1 MSYVLSPTRHP
12 VLGCAATVSAALD
25 TVTDVDPVFMATA
38 DKQAALLELTAC
50 AARLDELRLRV
61 LAASDD
67 VAEQHGARDA
77 GAWLASA
84 AVLDDQAGRRDLA
97 LARCLERRPH
107 LAGAMRSGTV
117 DRERA
122 TVVARALEALPD
134 DLPAEVVTRAEAH
147 LTAEAGR
154 FDPRRLRRLGRAVL
168 EVVAPEVADDHERRL
183 LEAEDAR
190 AEATTRLTTRR
201 RGDGTTD
208 ISIRCADAVADR
220 LLTYLAAYTSPRQD
234 QAAPSDR
241 RSWPHRL
248 GAAFGALLEHADP
261 ERLPL
266 HGGDATTV
274 IVTMD
279 LSVLLSGLSPALVGD
294 EPISAAQAR
303 RLACTAHLVPAVLD
317 GDSAVLDLGRGRRL
331 YSRHQRKAMALR
343 DVTCRA
349 DGCTVPAAWCE
360 AHHLT
365 PWSQGGRTDLADGVL
380 LCNHHHLRAHDPR
393 FVAVRRP
400 DGSLRFDRP
409 P

>member
-12 VLGCAATVSAALD
+12 VLGCASTLAQALD
-25 TVTDVDPVFMATA
+25 AVADVDPMFMATA
-38 DKQAALLELTAC
+38 DKQAALLELAAC
-50 AARLDELRLRV
+50 AARLNELSLRV
-61 LAASDD
+61 LAAADD

-84 AVLDDQAGRRDLA
+84 AVLDDHAGRRDLA

-107 LAGAMRSGTV
+107 LAAAMRAGTV
-117 DRERA
+117 DRDRA
-122 TVVARALEALPD
+122 TVVARALDALPA
-134 DLPAEVVTRAEAH
+134 DLTAQVTTRAELH
-147 LTAEAGR
+147 LTTEARR

-168 EVVAPEVADDHERRL
+168 EVVAPHVADEHERRL

-234 QAAPSDR
+234 QPTDAQP
-241 RSWPHRL
+241 WPQRL

-279 LSVLLSGLSPALVGD
+279 LSTLLTGLGVALVGD

-303 RLACTAHLVPAVLD
+303 RLACTARLVPAVLD
-317 GDSAVLDLGRGRRL
+317 GESAVLDLGRGRRL

-349 DGCTVPAAWCE
+349 HGCTVPAAWCE

-365 PWSQGGRTDLADGVL
+365 PWSRGGRTDLADGAL
-380 LCNHHHLRAHDPR
+380 LCSHHHHRAHDPR
-393 FVAVRRP
+393 FVTTRRP